1 MRGETP
7 ARGCSVGALAIERV
21 RESRIGRIT
30 WLQVLGTAERSQI
43 YQHVRHQLHAIV
55 PLLDAFKPQQQPLER
70 IFPRKGPLHAHPQ
83 CMDGFVEEA
92 FASALGYL
100 SVARIL

>member
-1 MRGETP
+1 MR
-7 ARGCSVGALAIERV
+7 IN
-21 RESRIGRIT
+21 

-55 PLLDAFKPQQQPLER
+55 PLLDAFKPQQQPLEL

-92 FASALGYL
+92 FASALGCL
-100 SVARIL
+100 SVARMVLSQSSILGVKSENRVSAIQ

>member
-1 MRGETP
+1 MRTTSAWAPVPTRGSAMLNSPFRRGLP
-7 ARGCSVGALAIERV
+7 AIN
-21 RESRIGRIT
+21 

-92 FASALGYL
+92 FASAHGCP
-100 SVARIL
+100 